1 MYETALKLILSLDR
15 RRPAPNLP
23 RALDVLFE
31 RLADPAA
38 GNPRQLEDAIWVM
51 WTGHADAAAAQRME
65 RAVAALAKRQHD
77 VAETHLTRLTEDHP
91 DYAEAWNKRATL
103 LFALKRDD
111 ESVADIER
119 TLALEPRHFGAIC
132 GFAQICL
139 RAGDRAGALAAFE
152 TALAINPHM
161 ADVRK
166 AVDELRGGFS
176 RRVH

>member
-1 MYETALKLILSLDR
+1 MYDTALKLILSLDR
-15 RRPAPNLP
+15 RTPAPSLP

-31 RLADPAA
+31 RLADPKA
-38 GNPRQLEDAIWVM
+38 GNAQQIEDAIWVM
-51 WTGHADAAAAQRME
+51 WTGHEDAAAAQLME
-65 RAVAALAKRQHD
+65 RAVAAIAKRQHD
-77 VAETHLTRLTEDHP
+77 IAETHLTRLVEDHP

-103 LFALKRDD
+103 FFVLKRDS

-119 TLALEPRHFGAIC
+119 TLSLEPRHFGAIC

-161 ADVRK
+161 ASVRQ
-166 AVDELRGGFS
+166 AVEELRGGFS

>member
-1 MYETALKLILSLDR
+1 MYDTALKLILSLDR
-15 RRPAPNLP
+15 RTPAPGQP

-31 RLADPAA
+31 RLADPKA
-38 GNPRQLEDAIWVM
+38 GNAQQIEDAIWVM
-51 WTGHADAAAAQRME
+51 WTGHEDAAAAQLME
-65 RAVAALAKRQHD
+65 RAVAAIAKRQHD
-77 VAETHLTRLTEDHP
+77 IAETHLTRLVEDHP

-103 LFALKRDD
+103 FFVLKRDS

-139 RAGDRAGALAAFE
+139 RAGDRAAALAAFE

-161 ADVRK
+161 TSVRQ
-166 AVDELRGGFS
+166 AVEELRGGFS